1 MKQIAFLLFIII
13 SVGGIWLISK
23 PKQKTVYE
31 IAPRKTQPQPPLLNK
46 TKERVNSSPTTQPR
60 NNPNTTFDYEK
71 SQQPTAAEE
80 EILEWL
86 KADGCKVE
94 NLGSMGYR
102 ISWTVRFYTREIPT
116 VIAPDGYS
124 VSIKGPD
131 ENGNYLHVR
140 KYNYTWNPLMRMLSD
155 TDFNPVGLTE
165 IKRRRIDTKELR

>member
-1 MKQIAFLLFIII
+1 MKQIAFLLLIII
-13 SVGGIWLISK
+13 CAAGIWLFLENKSK
-23 PKQKTVYE
+23 SKRVYE
-31 IAPRKTQPQPPLLNK
+31 IAPRRTRTQPEGPKVQGN
-46 TKERVNSSPTTQPR
+46 RVKPSPA
-60 NNPNTTFDYEK
+60 FDYEK
-71 SQQPTAAEE
+71 QKQPTAAEK

-94 NLGSMGYR
+94 DLGSMGYR

-140 KYNYTWNPLMRMLSD
+140 KYNYTWNPLMRMLND
-155 TDFNPVGLTE
+155 RDFNPVGLTE
-165 IKRRRIDTKELR
+165 IKRRRIDTKELG